1 MRDPFAAEGASE
13 ALVEV
18 IVPRLR
24 LACPHCGPKLE
35 GLDWLAPYARVTNRL
50 ATSVARLCQV
60 MSIRHVAQFYRLS
73 WTTVKLIDWRHLE
86 RALGPV
92 DLDGVTIIG
101 MDEFAIQKGH
111 RYATVVVE
119 PNVGVKR
126 PRAAS
131 CARSAR
137 TKGSATLAAKRAVP
151 YGQAPLR

>member
-1 MRDPFAAEGASE
+1 VLVRDPFAAEGASE

-119 PNVGVKR
+119 PNVELRGAEPLFGEAS
-126 PRAAS
+126 PR
-131 CARSAR
+131 
-137 TKGSATLAAKRAVP
+137 TQG
-151 YGQAPLR
+151 